1 MTAPGTAS
9 TRQPPRR
16 RAAYWICFAVVLL
29 SASVSVWYSVT
40 AVIAG
45 GLEDADALYAAS
57 RSVAI
62 VVVALIVPLFPADAA
77 LLAIAVVMVIVQGI
91 DTFIGAV
98 QGNTLVMV
106 GAAVLCI
113 VNIVTASF
121 LARTDRVRGAA

>member
-1 MTAPGTAS
+1 MTAPGTGS

-16 RAAYWICFAVVLL
+16 GAAYWICFAVVLL

-91 DTFIGAV
+91 DTFVGAV

>member
-1 MTAPGTAS
+1 M
-9 TRQPPRR
+9 
-16 RAAYWICFAVVLL
+16 LL